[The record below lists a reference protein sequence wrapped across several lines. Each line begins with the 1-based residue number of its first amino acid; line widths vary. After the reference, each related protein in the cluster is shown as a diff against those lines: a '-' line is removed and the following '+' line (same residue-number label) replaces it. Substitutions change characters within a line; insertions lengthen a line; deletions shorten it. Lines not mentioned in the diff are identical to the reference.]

1 MQVDFPYHF
10 DGRERTATTDEAEHI
25 RDLIEQILFT
35 NPGERVNRPDFG
47 CGRKALLFMP
57 NSEVLAAA
65 TQVMVKGAL
74 QKWLETEI
82 LVEEVAV
89 AAEEERLTVTVVYR
103 RRATGERHVDRFA
116 APGAAP

>member
-47 CGRKALLFMP
+47 AG
-57 NSEVLAAA
+57 VLQLVFAPASPEAAA
-65 TQVMVKGAL
+65 TAEFMIRGAL
-74 QKWLETEI
+74 QQHLGQRI
-82 LVEEVAV
+82 LVETVR
-89 AAEEERLTVTVVYR
+89 AEAEDATLRITIAYR
-103 RRATGERHVDRFA
+103 ILRTGLLETAEFTTGG
-116 APGAAP
+116 AP